1 MIRCGKLDDP
11 KSFAL
16 MVVKSFAMLMD
27 EGVVLCDVVVVG
39 VSLPL
44 RSCLASSLLTS
55 SMILFSLWAKMRL
68 WSMFIVS
75 TRSEFI
81 LKAKI

>member
-1 MIRCGKLDDP
+1 MIRCGKLADP

-16 MVVKSFAMLMD
+16 MVVRLFAMLMD
-27 EGVVLCDVVVVG
+27 DSVVPGDVVG
-39 VSLPL
+39 VGVSVPF

-55 SMILFSLWAKMRL
+55 SMISFSSWAKMRL

-75 TRSEFI
+75 TRSVFMI
-81 LKAKI
+81 